1 MRLRLGRIPYLN
13 CEPFFAYLEGVET
26 VSLSPRELGLAI
38 AAGEVDAGPVPLA
51 DVIALGDSV
60 LPLRLG
66 IATPGAAG
74 SVLVFSARLLPA
86 LSGATLGVTDETSTS
101 ARLLQLLLEVRDG
114 VTGIQWGKIAD
125 GVDGI
130 LLIGDQALRARAEG
144 TGFKY
149 CTDLGAEWTA
159 WTGLPCVFAIWAVT
173 RRHGEEVSAGLERAL
188 EKALDRAMASLP
200 AIAARRRDTGLDEAQ
215 TVAYL
220 RNFIYR
226 FGPKEDQAIREF
238 KKLLDSRSRLP

>member
-1 MRLRLGRIPYLN
+1 MRLRVGRIPYLN
-13 CEPFFAYLEGVET
+13 CEPFFAYLDGVET

-74 SVLVFSARLLPA
+74 SVLVFSARPLPA

-101 ARLLQLLLEVRDG
+101 ARLLQLLLEVRYG
-114 VTGIQWGKIAD
+114 VTGVQWGKIAD

-130 LLIGDQALRARAEG
+130 LVIGDQALRARAEG
-144 TGFKY
+144 TGFTY
-149 CTDLGAEWTA
+149 RTDLGAEWMA

-173 RRHGEEVSAGLERAL
+173 RRHGEGVSAGLERAL

-220 RNFIYR
+220 QNFIYL